1 VRGRNAPIQGG
12 ADVTPH
18 SQTSALRD
26 NARGERSGLKT
37 GRSYIESL
45 RDGREVWVHG
55 EKVAD
60 VTKHPAFAN
69 VAKTIGDLYDLQ
81 HQDATRDL
89 MTYVDED
96 GVRGSISYMPPRSP
110 EDLLRRRK
118 NTEVWTEQSFGMFG
132 RLPDFCSAMIV
143 GFHDLH
149 DELNALHPGFG
160 DNATNYL
167 KYARQN
173 DLVLSHA
180 LHDPNMDKTLR
191 PSQDPDRC
199 LRIVK
204 ERDDGIVVRGARFST
219 LGPLA
224 NEVVVA
230 PTYVLAENEEEFAIW
245 FACSMDTPGLKQVC
259 RDPISLRPSTADH
272 PLSSKYDEQ
281 DVLLIFDDVL
291 IPWERVFL
299 MRKPKEANVLF
310 RSRVMSWAGYA
321 SVLQLLARLEL
332 LIGTAHLIAETGGI
346 ANRPF
351 VALEMG
357 ELASYAGMF
366 KGLLRAAEIDCIK
379 TPAGHY
385 GLGDTSHLRPLITMT
400 SERII
405 NIFEH
410 VATSSIV
417 FTPTAEDFGV
427 PELKKLLDVYGRG
440 KGVEAE
446 YRYKLCRLAWELSAS
461 SFGGRQQLYE
471 RLHSGSP
478 EVIVSGA
485 YQRYDKSKGIAMVKQ
500 IIGQ

>member
-1 VRGRNAPIQGG
+1 M
-12 ADVTPH
+12 TPH
-18 SQTSALRD
+18 NQASA
-26 NARGERSGLKT
+26 ARESAAAASPGIKD
-37 GRSYIESL
+37 GRAYVESL

-60 VTKHPAFAN
+60 VTRHPAFAG
-69 VAKTIGDLYDLQ
+69 VAQTIGSLYDLQ
-81 HQDATRDL
+81 HQPATRDA

-96 GVRGSISYMPPRSP
+96 GVRSSISYMPPRSP
-110 EDLLRRRK
+110 EDLLRRRR
-118 NTEVWTEQSFGMFG
+118 NTEVWTEHSFGMFG

-149 DELNALHPGFG
+149 DELNALHAGFG

-167 KYARQN
+167 KFARQN

-180 LHDPNMDKTLR
+180 LHDPHMDKTLR
-191 PSQDPDRC
+191 PKQDPDRC

-204 ERDDGIVVRGARFST
+204 ERDDGIVVRGARFCT
-219 LGPLA
+219 LGPLS

-230 PTYVLAENEEEFAIW
+230 PTYVLGEGEEDFAIW
-245 FACSMDTPGLKQVC
+245 FACALNAPGLKQVC
-259 RDPISLRPSTADH
+259 RDPISLRPDTADH
-272 PLSSKYDEQ
+272 PLSAKYDEQ
-281 DVLLIFDDVL
+281 DVLLIFEDVL

-299 MRKPKEANVLF
+299 MRNPKEANTLF

-346 ANRPF
+346 AGRPL
-351 VALEMG
+351 VGLEMG

-366 KGLLRAAEIDCIK
+366 KGLLRAAEVDCK
-379 TPAGHY
+379 RTPGGHY
-385 GLGDTSHLRPLITMT
+385 ALGDTSHLRPLITMT

-410 VATSSIV
+410 VATSAPV
-417 FTPTAEDFGV
+417 FTPTIEDFDA
-427 PELKKLLDVYGRG
+427 PELRPLLDIYGRG
-440 KGVEAE
+440 KGVDAL
-446 YRYKLCRLAWELSAS
+446 YRHKLCRLAWELSSS

-478 EVIVSGA
+478 EVIIANA
-485 YQRYDKSKGIAMVKQ
+485 YQRYDKSKGIAMVNK
-500 IIGQ
+500 IIGA

>member
-1 VRGRNAPIQGG
+1 M
-12 ADVTPH
+12 TPH

-26 NARGERSGLKT
+26 DARIAPSGLKD
-37 GRSYIESL
+37 GRRYIESL

-60 VTKHPAFAN
+60 VTQHPAFSG
-69 VAKTIGDLYDLQ
+69 VVQTIAGLYDLQ
-81 HQDATRDL
+81 HHDATRDR

-96 GVRGSISYMPPRSP
+96 GVRASISYMPPRSP

-132 RLPDFCSAMIV
+132 RLPDFCAAMIV

-149 DELNALHPGFG
+149 DELNALHKGFG
-160 DNATNYL
+160 DNASNYL
-167 KYARQN
+167 KFARQN

-180 LHDPNMDKTLR
+180 LHDPHMDKTLR
-191 PSQDPDRC
+191 PRQDPDRC
-199 LRIVK
+199 IRIVK
-204 ERDDGIVVRGARFST
+204 ERDDGIVVRGARFCT
-219 LGPLA
+219 LGPLS

-230 PTYVLAENEEEFAIW
+230 PTHVLADDEEDFAIW
-245 FACSMDTPGLKQVC
+245 FVCSLDSPNLKQVC
-259 RDPISLRPSTADH
+259 RDPISLRPATDDH

-299 MRKPKEANVLF
+299 MRTPKEANVLF

-351 VALEMG
+351 VGLEMG
-357 ELASYAGMF
+357 ELTSYAGMF
-366 KGLLRAAEIDCIK
+366 KGLLRAAEVDCNK

-410 VATSSIV
+410 VATSSTV
-417 FTPTAEDFGV
+417 FTPTAEDFDV
-427 PELKKLLDVYGRG
+427 PELRKLLDVYGRG
-440 KGVEAE
+440 KGVDAH
-446 YRYKLCRLAWELSAS
+446 YRYKLCRLAWELSSS

-478 EVIVSGA
+478 EVIVSNA
-485 YQRYDKSKGIAMVKQ
+485 YRSYDKSKGVAMVHR